1 MQYGCPKGHL
11 LGDRR
16 CRSQVF
22 FLYIATAWE
31 VVLGHCM
38 NFTYTHPS
46 VERCHLPVLPKLSL
60 LFCCTVCLCPVA
72 RASLFDSGFRCSLHT
87 YHWRV
92 LRSLARAAP
101 LLILLPAVIFLAC
114 CPHCHLPR
122 DLFWHCSQ
130 WSHWH
135 IAHWPSRNLFV
146 CYGLSCIWCLPI

>member
-1 MQYGCPKGHL
+1 MSEGTFAWRPAVLFASVL
-11 LGDRR
+11 LVYSNRLGS
-16 CRSQVF
+16 CAWS
-22 FLYIATAWE
+22 LYELHVHTPISRT
-31 VVLGHCM
+31 
-38 NFTYTHPS
+38 
-46 VERCHLPVLPKLSL
+46 LSL
-60 LFCCTVCLCPVA
+60 ISVAEAVSLFCCTCCLCPVA